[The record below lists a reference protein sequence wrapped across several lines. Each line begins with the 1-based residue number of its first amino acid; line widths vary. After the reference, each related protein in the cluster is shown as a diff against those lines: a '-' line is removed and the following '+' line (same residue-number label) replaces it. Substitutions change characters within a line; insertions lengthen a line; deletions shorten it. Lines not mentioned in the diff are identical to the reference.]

1 MERVTAPSRSVL
13 PRAGV
18 ALATCLGLV
27 AGGLV
32 LGPAPASASVDWPAV
47 PRPVPHLTLAKVP
60 GQPLREASRPVPG
73 GRVDLRASFSQ
84 VAVTWRSGDLTALAR
99 AHGRDGWTAW
109 EDLDRITGHTGVQ
122 GTDLI
127 WMGPSDRVQVRV
139 SGSGSATAR
148 VVLIDSAGR
157 AADAP
162 VRRTTPSAA
171 AKPHK
176 PRKPHRAPQPH
187 VLSRHRWGANEKWR
201 SSRPRY
207 NQTIKQVHVH
217 HTATGND
224 YRRRDVPRLI
234 RGMYRYHTHTLKWSD
249 LGYNFLVD
257 RFGRAWEGRAG
268 GVAKPVRGAHTLGFN
283 ATSVGIA
290 VIGTYTDVTPRPA
303 VLTTLVKLAAWKLD
317 RFKRDPLATIRVRS
331 QGSDLFRRGEAVRLP
346 VIDGHR
352 DTNATE
358 CPGQVLYDLLPKLR
372 SRAAHRVDRFD

>member
-139 SGSGSATAR
+139 SGSGSATQVPVIVLQMGR
-148 VVLIDSAGR
+148 PGVVQFALGIDATVVR
-157 AADAP
+157 AAPA
-162 VRRTTPSAA
+162 SEGA
-171 AKPHK
+171 
-176 PRKPHRAPQPH
+176 
-187 VLSRHRWGANEKWR
+187 LS
-201 SSRPRY
+201 
-207 NQTIKQVHVH
+207 
-217 HTATGND
+217 
-224 YRRRDVPRLI
+224 
-234 RGMYRYHTHTLKWSD
+234 
-249 LGYNFLVD
+249 
-257 RFGRAWEGRAG
+257 
-268 GVAKPVRGAHTLGFN
+268 N
-283 ATSVGIA
+283 AQSLSV
-290 VIGTYTDVTPRPA
+290 
-303 VLTTLVKLAAWKLD
+303 
-317 RFKRDPLATIRVRS
+317 S
-331 QGSDLFRRGEAVRLP
+331 
-346 VIDGHR
+346 
-352 DTNATE
+352 
-358 CPGQVLYDLLPKLR
+358 R
-372 SRAAHRVDRFD
+372 SR

>member
-1 MERVTAPSRSVL
+1 
-13 PRAGV
+13 V

-32 LGPAPASASVDWPAV
+32 WGAPASAGADPDA
-47 PRPVPHLTLAKVP
+47 PRAAARPVPRVALAKVP
-60 GQPLREASRPVPG
+60 GQPLREATRRLDN
-73 GRVDLRASFSQ
+73 GRADLRASFAQ
-84 VAVTWRSGDLTALAR
+84 VAVTWRSGDLTAVAR
-99 AHGRDGWTAW
+99 AHGNRGWTAW
-109 EDLDRITGHTGVQ
+109 QDLDRITGHAGVGHTGVGHTGVQ

-139 SGSGSATAR
+139 DGSGAATAR
-148 VVLIDSAGR
+148 VVLIDSRGR
-157 AADAP
+157 ASDAP
-162 VRRTTPSAA
+162 VRRTASQPA

-176 PRKPHRAPQPH
+176 PHKPDRAPKPHL
-187 VLSRHRWGANEKWR
+187 LSRHRWGANEKWR

-207 NQTIKQVHVH
+207 NHTIKQVHLH

-224 YRRRDVPRLI
+224 YRRRDVPSLI
-234 RGMYRYHTHTLKWSD
+234 RGMYRYHTHTLRWSD

-257 RFGRAWEGRAG
+257 RFGRSWEGRAG
-268 GVAKPVRGAHTLGFN
+268 GMTKPVRGAHTLGFN

-290 VIGTYTDVTPRPA
+290 VIGTYTDVRPRPA
-303 VLTTLVKLAAWKLD
+303 VLTALVKLAAWKLD
-317 RFKRDPLATIRVRS
+317 RYHRNPRAKTRVRS
-331 QGSDLFRRGEAVRLP
+331 QGSDLFRQGKVVRLP

-372 SRAAHRVDRFD
+372 NRTDNRVDRFD